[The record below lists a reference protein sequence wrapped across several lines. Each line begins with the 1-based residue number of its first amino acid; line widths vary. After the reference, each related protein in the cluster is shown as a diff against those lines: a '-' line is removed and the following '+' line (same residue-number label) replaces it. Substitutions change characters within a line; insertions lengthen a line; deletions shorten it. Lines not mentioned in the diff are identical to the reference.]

1 MSRRLFDFKRQDPAV
16 KARNFFLKVDHF
28 KRGLNRTLRSVDVYH
43 TPCIGD
49 VAIDQAKVVVTVHDL
64 IYKAYPQG
72 HTQATIDLT
81 DQRMKEI
88 MQRADRII
96 CSSQSTINDVHKCF
110 RIDPQKVR
118 LVYLGVDKN
127 IFYPVSAKEN
137 AKAKAVI
144 RAKGIEQ
151 PFIFFVGTIE
161 PRKNLINLFKALVIL
176 REQKIFN
183 GPLVISGMKG
193 WLNEDLAAIIDQ
205 MNLRRAVVFLGF
217 LSDAQLRYFYSQAEV
232 FAFPSF
238 YEGFGLPIIE
248 AFGCGAPVVTSN
260 VSSCAELAQE
270 AALKADP
277 ADPRAIADAIAKI
290 IGNQELRREMIEKGF
305 QRAKDFSF
313 LKTAQE
319 TLKVYQELTP

>member
-1 MSRRLFDFKRQDPAV
+1 
-16 KARNFFLKVDHF
+16 
-28 KRGLNRTLRSVDVYH
+28 
-43 TPCIGD
+43 
-49 VAIDQAKVVVTVHDL
+49 
-64 IYKAYPQG
+64 
-72 HTQATIDLT
+72 
-81 DQRMKEI
+81 
-88 MQRADRII
+88 
-96 CSSQSTINDVHKCF
+96 
-110 RIDPQKVR
+110 
-118 LVYLGVDKN
+118 
-127 IFYPVSAKEN
+127 
-137 AKAKAVI
+137 
-144 RAKGIEQ
+144 
-151 PFIFFVGTIE
+151 
-161 PRKNLINLFKALVIL
+161 
-176 REQKIFN
+176 
-183 GPLVISGMKG
+183 MKG

-238 YEGFGLPIIE
+238 YEGFSLPIIE